1 MTFLIMRAHLRQSL
15 RPAARPLLQRGSNA
29 RRTLITLKESLYE
42 VTATS
47 TGGRDG
53 TISSTPTDGTAPLN
67 LKFAVPKA
75 IGGRGDEGHN
85 PEQLFAAGYSACFL
99 GAIQAAAAK
108 QGKKEVGA
116 QAVVHADVSLGRP
129 TDRLGFGLKVVLRV
143 EGVEDQSIIDA
154 AHEMC
159 PYSRALREGIVVEV
173 QKQKA

>member
-1 MTFLIMRAHLRQSL
+1 MTSLMRAHLRRTL
-15 RPAARPLLQRGSNA
+15 RPLTCPRLQRGSNS
-29 RRTLITLKESLYE
+29 RRTIVTLKESLYE

-47 TGGRDG
+47 TGGGRDG

-99 GAIQAAAAK
+99 GAIQAVATK

-129 TDRLGFGLKVVLRV
+129 TDRPGFGLKVVLRV
-143 EGVEDQSIIDA
+143 EGVEDQTIIDA

-159 PYSRALREGIVVEV
+159 PYSRALREGIMVDV
-173 QKQKA
+173 QKA

>member
-1 MTFLIMRAHLRQSL
+1 MTSLIMRAHLRQSL
-15 RPAARPLLQRGSNA
+15 RPAARPLFQRGSNA

-75 IGGRGDEGHN
+75 IGGRGDEGNN

-143 EGVEDQSIIDA
+143 EGVEDQTIIDA